1 MINSYDKQKASEYD
15 QEMPHSHNTDSPT
28 HREEETQNTKSHMTS
43 KEMQLKMV
51 TVFMDKSH
59 TLAFSLHVV
68 SLLQYFY
75 KSSFK
80 CVY

>member
-1 MINSYDKQKASEYD
+1 MTRKGHIQTI
-15 QEMPHSHNTDSPT
+15 QTHPR

-51 TVFMDKSH
+51 TVSLDKSH

-68 SLLQYFY
+68 SLLQ
-75 KSSFK
+75 
-80 CVY
+80 